1 MPIKKKK
8 IHASIWKE
16 VERTPKWILGGER
29 RKTGDTWI
37 VQVFAIRSDG
47 GQGPCIF
54 DDTFDEAHGA
64 WNVQPLCCWPSS
76 SNLHEEGGLPD

>member
-1 MPIKKKK
+1 MDF
-8 IHASIWKE
+8 
-16 VERTPKWILGGER
+16 GGER

-64 WNVQPLCCWPSS
+64 WNV
-76 SNLHEEGGLPD
+76 